1 MANSMKQKASFVL
14 DIKFMQHGS
23 WQGTIK
29 CIENKESYN
38 FRSALEMIRII
49 DDIAKQGYE
58 VQMPSMDEFAI

>member
-49 DDIAKQGYE
+49 DDIASKGYE
-58 VQMPSMDEFAI
+58 VEIPNLGEFAI